1 MSAMEVVTAWARL
14 RLTEGMEVRPLMD
27 YLEEELETLIFPSL
41 RADMRS
47 SIEME
52 LQRIESSK
60 PETICEAS

>member
-14 RLTEGMEVRPLMD
+14 RLMEGMEVRPLMD
-27 YLEEELETLIFPSL
+27 LEEELETLTFPSL

-47 SIEME
+47 SIKME

-60 PETICEAS
+60 PETICEAN